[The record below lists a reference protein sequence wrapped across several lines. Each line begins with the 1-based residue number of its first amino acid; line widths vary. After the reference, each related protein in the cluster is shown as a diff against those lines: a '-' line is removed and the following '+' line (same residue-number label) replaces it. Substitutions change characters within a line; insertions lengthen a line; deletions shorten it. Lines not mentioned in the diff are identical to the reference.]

1 MRITIH
7 PQFVINRRANPKKI
21 VGSLSDRYKNAFNRF
36 GWANCSKYPGASFT
50 TLMNLPVS
58 NQFVDIGGLVLAI
71 IIALGLLVKIR
82 QGVLHRFFFM
92 NMFASMKS
100 SFGKSGDKK
109 DSRSSGLFQSIV
121 SVFFL
126 DVLTARPLQT
136 CNKTKRVSHIFV
148 FWGFVFTGIST
159 ILAYL
164 MNPNDLILPL
174 SHPVKIF
181 GNAGGVLLVAGFLG
195 MFYIRY
201 QENGSTW
208 SLTKADYFL
217 VTLFLT
223 VITGFITQQMVYSF
237 NTDLTVDVAFWIH
250 MVFIVLL
257 LATAPF
263 TKFGHAV
270 YKPVWLLYDQLNAK
284 TEERLL
290 PEHGEVSDVKSE

>member
-1 MRITIH
+1 M
-7 PQFVINRRANPKKI
+7 AD
-21 VGSLSDRYKNAFNRF
+21 SLKHA
-36 GWANCSKYPGASFT
+36 GVSFT

-58 NQFVDIGGLVLAI
+58 NQLVDIGGLILALVI
-71 IIALGLLVKIR
+71 ILGLAVKIR
-82 QGVLHRFFFM
+82 QGVLHRFFLT

-100 SFGKSGDKK
+100 TLGKSGDKK
-109 DSRSSGLFQSIV
+109 TSKSSGLFQSLA

-136 CNKTKRVSHIFV
+136 CNKTKRLSHILI
-148 FWGFVFTGIST
+148 FWGFAFTGIST

-164 MNPNDLILPL
+164 MNPNDLVLPL

-181 GNAGGVLLVAGFLG
+181 GNVGGILLVAGFIG

-201 QENGSTW
+201 QENGSAW
-208 SLTKADYFL
+208 RLTKADYFL

-284 TEERLL
+284 TEESLL
-290 PEHGEVSDVKSE
+290 PESKQASDVKSD